1 MLASVNLTAET
12 AARVLEFAG
21 IAVICGG
28 VVYASAI
35 ALWRIWSRRTDVFTA
50 YRQSLARAILLG
62 LEIFVAA
69 DIVGTVAV
77 APSWPNVGVLA
88 VIVLIRT
95 VLSFSLQVE
104 IEGTWP
110 WRVASLRAERERVH
124 SA

>member
-1 MLASVNLTAET
+1 MMESIEYTADT
-12 AARVLEFAG
+12 AARMLEFSG

-28 VVYASAI
+28 VLYASAV
-35 ALWRIWSRRTDVFTA
+35 AVWRLSRRDANVYMLF
-50 YRQSLARAILLG
+50 RRSLARAILLG

-69 DIVGTVAV
+69 DIIGTVAV

-95 VLSFSLQVE
+95 VLSLSLQVE

-110 WRVASLRAERERVH
+110 WRAQRGRPSGAAE
-124 SA
+124 A

>member
-1 MLASVNLTAET
+1 VGID
-12 AARVLEFAG
+12 ARVPSQAD
-21 IAVICGG
+21 
-28 VVYASAI
+28 VY
-35 ALWRIWSRRTDVFTA
+35 TQ
-50 YRQSLARAILLG
+50 YRQSMARAILLG

-77 APSWPNVGVLA
+77 APSWPSVGVLA

-110 WRVASLRAERERVH
+110 WRRAR
-124 SA
+124 